1 VFETIKTGLL
11 MLNKKS
17 IRQEDMMAVDENEN
31 LKLVNLISE
40 DKSSI

>member
-1 VFETIKTGLL
+1 MFETIKTGLL